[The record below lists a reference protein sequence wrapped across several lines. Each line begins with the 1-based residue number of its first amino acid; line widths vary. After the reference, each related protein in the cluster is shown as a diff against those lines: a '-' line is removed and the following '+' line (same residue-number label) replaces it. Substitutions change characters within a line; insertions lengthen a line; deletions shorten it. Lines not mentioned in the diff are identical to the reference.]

1 MGVSVDLAK
10 AAADMVV
17 KPVKAHHRQQPD
29 DGIVVA
35 PTTAAINMAQPLV
48 KGLDGN
54 QRSCMDVTRSM
65 TSVTAAGAGKFA
77 QNLATGAVAIPFAFT
92 EGFRSMPRLYGE
104 EVPDYG
110 EIHDWKSGM
119 AVGAKSVVFGLADG
133 ISGLA
138 ILPYKG
144 AQAEGA
150 WGATKGVA
158 KGLAGLG
165 TKTFTGKFPGA
176 SDFSSDHHR
185 RAEFANAS
193 RKQPWV

>member
-17 KPVKAHHRQQPD
+17 KPVKAHHRQQLG
-29 DGIVVA
+29 DGTVVA
-35 PTTAAINMAQPLV
+35 PTTAAITIAQPLV
-48 KGLDGN
+48 RGVDGN
-54 QRSCMDVTRSM
+54 QRRCIDVTRSM
-65 TSVTAAGAGKFA
+65 ASVTAAGAGKFA

-92 EGFRSMPRLYGE
+92 EGFRNMPRLYGE

-119 AVGAKSVVFGLADG
+119 VVGAKSVVFGLADG
-133 ISGLA
+133 LSGLA

-144 AQAEGA
+144 AQTEGA

-165 TKTFTGKFPGA
+165 TKTFTGTSSVVFN
-176 SDFSSDHHR
+176 FSSYHYG
-185 RAEFANAS
+185 
-193 RKQPWV
+193 